1 MEDINTLYY
10 NTFGIAFQ
18 WKRTAARD
26 YRKIQLVF
34 KNIGLFLTS
43 EELVQFGNHLNT
55 VFRHP
60 LKCEDCKTGSKCNSF
75 LVSTPAAQV
84 SLALSYEELEE
95 AKDLID
101 GTLFQLQLSGMLKDL
116 L

>member
-43 EELVQFGNHLNT
+43 EEL
-55 VFRHP
+55 
-60 LKCEDCKTGSKCNSF
+60 
-75 LVSTPAAQV
+75 
-84 SLALSYEELEE
+84 EE